1 MNNSVKSFKN
11 IISMYILDNDKYLND
26 AEIDELVDTM
36 RVNFGTLYKLEDIE
50 IEEIKKQIKFVK
62 Y

>member
-11 IISMYILDNDKYLND
+11 IISMYILDNGKYLND

-36 RVNFGTLYKLEDIE
+36 RANFGTLYKLEDIE
-50 IEEIKKQIKFVK
+50 I
-62 Y
+62 